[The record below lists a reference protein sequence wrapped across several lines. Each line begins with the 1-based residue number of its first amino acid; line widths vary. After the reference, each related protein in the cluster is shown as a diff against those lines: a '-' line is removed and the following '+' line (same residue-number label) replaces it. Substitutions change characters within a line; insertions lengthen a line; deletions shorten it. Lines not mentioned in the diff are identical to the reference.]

1 MKKAILSL
9 VALGALVCDTAFGQ
23 GAPPPGYG
31 VMGVPPPGYG
41 MYASAP
47 PPSVPAYPN
56 TMPPSSPT
64 PYVSAPPTY
73 IDPYATAPAPGPVSS
88 YAPQGSGSS
97 YTPPPSAAGYS
108 TKTGPDIVNFNNV
121 EVFYRYVD
129 PKEANLDGAHTI
141 GGALTV
147 ALFNPLYLKFGA
159 SWGSG
164 PGGGGNVG
172 GAAKADYDF
181 ASIQAGA
188 GFHTTLINDRLTFVA
203 EAGLIYASLKAKDSS
218 LSFSDG
224 SIYVRPALR
233 FTPMDWLE
241 LQAGVTVSSA
251 DKYDSKVLDLTGYFR
266 LLPMFDIGVGADFGD
281 TTRAFRT
288 SLRLRW

>member
-1 MKKAILSL
+1 MKRILFSALILSAAFHS
-9 VALGALVCDTAFGQ
+9 VLGQ
-23 GAPPPGYG
+23 APPAGYG

-41 MYASAP
+41 YTAP
-47 PPSVPAYPN
+47 PSTTVPAYPN
-56 TMPPSSPT
+56 SLPPPSVT
-64 PYVSAPPTY
+64 PGVTAPPAY
-73 IDPYATAPAPGPVSS
+73 ADPYATAPTPGPVSS
-88 YAPQGSGSS
+88 YAPQGAGGYTAPAPSS
-97 YTPPPSAAGYS
+97 SMASYGAKP
-108 TKTGPDIVNFNNV
+108 GPDMVNFDNL

-129 PKEANLDGAHTI
+129 PQDKNLDGAHTI

-147 ALFNPLYLKFGA
+147 ALFNPLYLKIGA

-164 PGGGGNVG
+164 SGGNGTVG
-172 GAAKADYDF
+172 GAANANYDF

-188 GFHTTLINDRLTFVA
+188 GFHTPLITNRLTFVA
-203 EAGLIYASLKAKDSS
+203 EAGVVYASLRATDSS

-233 FTPMDWLE
+233 FTPFDFME
-241 LQAGVTVSSA
+241 VQAGVTVSSA
-251 DKYDSKVLDLTGYFR
+251 DKYDSKLLDLSAYFR

-288 SLRLRW
+288 ALRLRW

>member
-1 MKKAILSL
+1 MKRILFSAL
-9 VALGALVCDTAFGQ
+9 SFSVALCHSAFAQ

-41 MYASAP
+41 AAP

-56 TMPPSSPT
+56 SLPPPT
-64 PYVSAPPTY
+64 VSAGVAAPPPYVDPYASAPP
-73 IDPYATAPAPGPVSS
+73 PGQVSAYS
-88 YAPQGSGSS
+88 PQGTGA
-97 YTPPPSAAGYS
+97 YGAPPPSAANYGA
-108 TKTGPDIVNFNNV
+108 KAGPNLVNFNNL

-129 PKEANLDGAHTI
+129 PKNKDLDGAHTI
-141 GGALTV
+141 GGALTI

-164 PGGGGNVG
+164 PGGTGGVG
-172 GAAKADYDF
+172 GATKADYDF

-188 GFHTTLINDRLTFVA
+188 GFHTALINDRLTFVA
-203 EAGLIYASLKAKDSS
+203 EAGLIYSSLRATNSA

-224 SIYVRPALR
+224 SIYIRPALR
-233 FTPMDWLE
+233 FTPFDFME
-241 LQAGVTVSSA
+241 VQAGVTVTSS
-251 DKYDSKVLDLTGYFR
+251 DRYDSKVLDLSTYFR
-266 LLPMFDIGVGADFGD
+266 LLPMFDIGVGADLGD
-281 TTRAFRT
+281 TSRAFRT